1 MLLFLNMADQLTE
14 PPHSKPPIVPPN
26 LGWKP
31 LLKLDGA
38 ALEKQYSDSIE
49 KLGLKPGML
58 GVIFKGAR
66 CDIHNPALF
75 KQLIVNLL
83 RFVLRNFESPWAPS
97 KPRGNP
103 AADQWIRRRPR
114 SRSPL
119 LPQNWSDSRP
129 ASAAGS
135 CWWDYTPYRPPEPER
150 IIDWRDLRR
159 ERIRQRNRAAPGLQT
174 SVTARYRFF
183 SRP

>member
-1 MLLFLNMADQLTE
+1 VEYVEQLTMLLFLNMADQLTE

-83 RFVLRNFESPWAPS
+83 RFVLRNFESPLGTIETTRQPCRGPMDPAPAT
-97 KPRGNP
+97 K
-103 AADQWIRRRPR
+103 
-114 SRSPL
+114 
-119 LPQNWSDSRP
+119 
-129 ASAAGS
+129 
-135 CWWDYTPYRPPEPER
+135 PEPALAAKLER
-150 IIDWRDLRR
+150 FPSGQRR
-159 ERIRQRNRAAPGLQT
+159 GLLLVGLHPIP
-174 SVTARYRFF
+174 SARTGAHN
-183 SRP
+183 

>member
-38 ALEKQYSDSIE
+38 ALGKQYSDFIE
-49 KLGLKPGML
+49 KLGLKSGML

-83 RFVLRNFESPWAPS
+83 RFVLRNFESPPGHHRNHEATL
-97 KPRGNP
+97 PRTNGSG
-103 AADQWIRRRPR
+103 AGHEAGAR
-114 SRSPL
+114 SCRKTGAIPV
-119 LPQNWSDSRP
+119 RP
-129 ASAAGS
+129 APRAPAGGTTPHTVRPNRSA
-135 CWWDYTPYRPPEPER
+135 
-150 IIDWRDLRR
+150 
-159 ERIRQRNRAAPGLQT
+159 
-174 SVTARYRFF
+174 
-183 SRP
+183 